1 MQAVI
6 IAVILSLQLESCIL
20 ISNRKKYLR
29 FHVKG
34 RCHKHPEGGGRGGVC
49 TGSSTLRESFENRFV
64 CISPVKN
71 PFENR
76 FVCIFPVKNPFE
88 NRFVCILPVKNP
100 FENPFGSR
108 FTLWP
113 TLQSGGQDHVLS
125 QADALNKNYHFVTS
139 VTYFG
144 HQ

>member
-1 MQAVI
+1 MLREGVI
-6 IAVILSLQLESCIL
+6 NTQ
-20 ISNRKKYLR
+20 R
-29 FHVKG
+29 
-34 RCHKHPEGGGRGGVC
+34 GGRGGVC

-76 FVCIFPVKNPFE
+76 FVCISPANNPFENRFVCTFLVKNPFE
-88 NRFVCILPVKNP
+88 NRFVCIFPVKDP

-113 TLQSGGQDHVLS
+113 
-125 QADALNKNYHFVTS
+125 ALGANVNAQLFLHDNLEL
-139 VTYFG
+139 
-144 HQ
+144 